1 MNQERPGEKWPG
13 GLPRKH
19 GLRMVTEHKKMG
31 SVSSKKIQRDWTR
44 EFRPD
49 VREARDRDKK
59 KRRAQNKLARY
70 HRKINRQ

>member
-1 MNQERPGEKWPG
+1 
-13 GLPRKH
+13 
-19 GLRMVTEHKKMG
+19 MG